1 MTIAST
7 LLAELARHD
16 AAELPAWVF
25 VALPH
30 AVIGLFVFVFGACL
44 GSFANV
50 LIYRMPAGISVISPP
65 SRCPVCGAR
74 LSWRENLPVV
84 GWLLLRGRCRAC
96 GVRISPQYLLIEV
109 LCGLLLLWFYLI
121 GQAAP
126 IGSAW
131 WPDLLPN
138 WWHLSGPLRTIPA
151 LVLHGM
157 LLVGLVVMTKIDAR
171 TFMIPMAL
179 PLAILISAAIL
190 WTIQGLIPVPRT
202 AELLWPIPRV
212 PWPVA
217 GAAFGALLG
226 LATSTLLLW
235 MKVIQPSF
243 ADYESF
249 MTAGVPATAAAGVT
263 PLATGPGTAAEP
275 STGTAAGAEDESST
289 PAHDGDGPRVEFLFL
304 VPILASVS
312 VGFWMNEAV
321 VPAACAMVMAFLALL
336 IPVLHARNP
345 AAGPEDAPL
354 ADYPHARREMWRELL
369 FLTPCVIGMGAG
381 YLLGVTAQRGHEP
394 AAGAIGAFAAAAT
407 GYLVGGG
414 LIWALRILFTLV
426 LRREA
431 MGIGDIHLLGAIG
444 AVLGWR
450 DPLFAFLV
458 AIFVALAWTL
468 LVFLVGSRRAVQK
481 GSLPFGPHLAV
492 AAVAIMAFRPSIEAG
507 FHRWIEIWSGGG

>member
-1 MTIAST
+1 MIATTS
-7 LLAELARHD
+7 LAEMARHG
-16 AAELPAWVF
+16 AADLPAWVY

-30 AVIGLFVFVFGACL
+30 AAIGLFVFVFGTCL

-65 SRCPVCGAR
+65 SRCPVCGVR
-74 LSWRENLPVV
+74 LSWHENLPVI
-84 GWLLLRGRCRAC
+84 GWLLLRGRCSAC

-138 WWHLSGPLRTIPA
+138 WWHLSGPLRTLPA

-171 TFMIPMAL
+171 TFTIPMAL
-179 PLAILISAAIL
+179 PVAILVAAAVL
-190 WTIQGLIPVPRT
+190 WTIQGFIPVPRR
-202 AELLWPIPRV
+202 AELLWPIPQV
-212 PWPVA
+212 PWPIA
-217 GAAFGALLG
+217 GAAFGGLLG
-226 LATSTLLLW
+226 LATSTALLW
-235 MKVIQPSF
+235 MGIIRPSF

-249 MTAGVPATAAAGVT
+249 MTASSVPSSASSAAAS
-263 PLATGPGTAAEP
+263 A
-275 STGTAAGAEDESST
+275 

-304 VPILASVS
+304 VPILGSAA
-312 VGFWMNEAV
+312 VGFWMNGAAV
-321 VPAACAMVMAFLALL
+321 PGAAAIVMALLALV
-336 IPVLHARNP
+336 IPVLNARNP
-345 AAGPEDAPL
+345 ASDPEEAPL

-369 FLTPCVIGMGAG
+369 FLGPCVFGLGAG
-381 YLLGVTAQRGHEP
+381 YLLGLTAQRGDEP
-394 AAGAIGAFAAAAT
+394 AGGAVGALAASAA

-414 LIWALRILFTLV
+414 LIWGLRILFTLV

-450 DPLFAFLV
+450 DPLFAFLA
-458 AIFVALAWTL
+458 AIFIALGWTV

-492 AAVAIMAFRPSIEAG
+492 AAVAVMAFRPSIEAG
-507 FHRWIEIWSGGG
+507 FRQWIEIWSAGG